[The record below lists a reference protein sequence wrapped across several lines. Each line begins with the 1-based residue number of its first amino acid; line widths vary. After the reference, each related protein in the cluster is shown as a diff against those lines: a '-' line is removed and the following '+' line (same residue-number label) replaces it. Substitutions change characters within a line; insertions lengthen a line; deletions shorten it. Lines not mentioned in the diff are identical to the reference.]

1 MEIAIDF
8 GITNTDI
15 LVSNKTER
23 IYSSIQSEEINNDF
37 LKKIFDLTNIDPNKI
52 KKIAVTGGKS
62 ADLNNTFKD
71 IPVFKV
77 NEVEAI
83 GLGAKNLY
91 SINDEKFVVIS
102 AGTGTGCVFYDGKN
116 YHYLGGI
123 SIGGGTL
130 QGLSSLLI
138 STSDINEIE
147 KLSNKGNRK
156 NVDHQIGEVVNDI
169 GSLNPNVTASNFAK
183 AKGVKNH
190 NPKDIAASLTN
201 MIGEVIGTTSYLN
214 AMLAGVDKVYF
225 LGRLSLS
232 EAIKEAID
240 QRLKLANINGIYEEN
255 REYGNVLGAL
265 ACIQTK

>member
-37 LKKIFDLTNIDPNKI
+37 LKKIFDLTNLDPNKI

-62 ADLNNTFKD
+62 ANLNNTFKD
-71 IPVFKV
+71 IPIFKV

-91 SINDEKFVVIS
+91 SINDKKFVVIS

-156 NVDHQIGEVVNDI
+156 NVDHLIGEVVNDI

-183 AKGVKNH
+183 AKVVKNN

-232 EAIKEAID
+232 EAIKEAIN
-240 QRLKLANINGIYEEN
+240 QRLKLANINGIYKEN

-265 ACIQTK
+265 YCIQTK

>member
-15 LVSNKTER
+15 LVSKKTER

-37 LKKIFDLTNIDPNKI
+37 LKKIFDLTNLDPNKI

-62 ADLNNTFKD
+62 ANLNNTFKD
-71 IPVFKV
+71 IPIFKV

-156 NVDHQIGEVVNDI
+156 NVDHLIGEVVNDI

-214 AMLAGVDKVYF
+214 AMLVGVDKVYF

-240 QRLKLANINGIYEEN
+240 QRLKLANINGIYKEN

-265 ACIQTK
+265 YCIQTK

>member
-15 LVSNKTER
+15 LVSKKTER

-71 IPVFKV
+71 IPIFKV

-83 GLGAKNLY
+83 GVGAKNLY

-156 NVDHQIGEVVNDI
+156 NIDHLIGEVVNDI
-169 GSLNPNVTASNFAK
+169 GSLNPNITASNFAK

-190 NPKDIAASLTN
+190 KPKDIAASLTN

-214 AMLAGVDKVYF
+214 AMLVGVDKVYF
-225 LGRLSLS
+225 IGRLSLS

-240 QRLKLANINGIYEEN
+240 QRLKLANINGIYKEN

-265 ACIQTK
+265 GCIQTK

>member
-37 LKKIFDLTNIDPNKI
+37 LKKIFDLTNLDPNKI

-62 ADLNNTFKD
+62 ANLNNTFKD
-71 IPVFKV
+71 IPIFKV

-91 SINDEKFVVIS
+91 SINDEKFIVIS

-156 NVDHQIGEVVNDI
+156 NVDHLIGEVVNDI

-240 QRLKLANINGIYEEN
+240 QRLKLANIKGVYKEN
-255 REYGNVLGAL
+255 REYGNLLGAL
-265 ACIQTK
+265 GCIQTK

>member
-37 LKKIFDLTNIDPNKI
+37 LKKIFDLTNLDPNKI

-62 ADLNNTFKD
+62 ANLNNTFKD
-71 IPVFKV
+71 IPIFKV

-156 NVDHQIGEVVNDI
+156 NVDHLIGEVVNDI

-214 AMLAGVDKVYF
+214 AMLVGVDKVYF

-240 QRLKLANINGIYEEN
+240 QRLKLANINGIYKEN

>member
-37 LKKIFDLTNIDPNKI
+37 LKKIFDLTNLDPNKI

-62 ADLNNTFKD
+62 ANLNNTFKD
-71 IPVFKV
+71 IPIFKV

-156 NVDHQIGEVVNDI
+156 NVDHLIGEVVNDI

-240 QRLKLANINGIYEEN
+240 QRLKLANINGVYKEN

-265 ACIQTK
+265 YCIQTK

>member
-1 MEIAIDF
+1 M
-8 GITNTDI
+8 
-15 LVSNKTER
+15 
-23 IYSSIQSEEINNDF
+23 
-37 LKKIFDLTNIDPNKI
+37 
-52 KKIAVTGGKS
+52 
-62 ADLNNTFKD
+62 
-71 IPVFKV
+71 

-91 SINDEKFVVIS
+91 SINDKKFVVIS

-156 NVDHQIGEVVNDI
+156 NVDHLIGEVVNDI

-183 AKGVKNH
+183 AEGVKNH

-214 AMLAGVDKVYF
+214 AIF
-225 LGRLSLS
+225 FHPR
-232 EAIKEAID
+232 IK
-240 QRLKLANINGIYEEN
+240 KP
-255 REYGNVLGAL
+255 
-265 ACIQTK
+265 

>member
-37 LKKIFDLTNIDPNKI
+37 LKKIFDLTNLDPNKI

-62 ADLNNTFKD
+62 ANLNNTFKD
-71 IPVFKV
+71 IPIFKV

-156 NVDHQIGEVVNDI
+156 NVDHLIGEVVNDI

-225 LGRLSLS
+225 LGRLTLS

-240 QRLKLANINGIYEEN
+240 QRLKLANINGIYKEN

-265 ACIQTK
+265 YCIQTK

>member
-37 LKKIFDLTNIDPNKI
+37 LKKIFDLTNLDPNKI
-52 KKIAVTGGKS
+52 KRIAVTGGKS
-62 ADLNNTFKD
+62 ANLNNTFKD
-71 IPVFKV
+71 IPIFKV

-91 SINDEKFVVIS
+91 SINDKKFVVIS

-156 NVDHQIGEVVNDI
+156 NVDHLIGEVVNDI

-240 QRLKLANINGIYEEN
+240 QRLKLANINGIYKEN

-265 ACIQTK
+265 YCIQTK

>member
-37 LKKIFDLTNIDPNKI
+37 LKKIFDLTNLDPNKI

-62 ADLNNTFKD
+62 ANLNNTFKD
-71 IPVFKV
+71 IPIFKV

-156 NVDHQIGEVVNDI
+156 NVDHLIGEVVNDI

-232 EAIKEAID
+232 EAIKEAIN
-240 QRLKLANINGIYEEN
+240 QRLKLANINGIYKEN

-265 ACIQTK
+265 YCIQTK

>member
-23 IYSSIQSEEINNDF
+23 IYSSIPSEEINDNF
-37 LKKIFDLTNIDPNKI
+37 LKKIFDLTKLDSSKI

-62 ADLNNTFKD
+62 ANLNNTFKD
-71 IPVFKV
+71 IPIFKV

-91 SINDEKFVVIS
+91 NINNEKFVVIS
-102 AGTGTGCVFYDGKN
+102 AGTGTGCVFYDEKN

-138 STSDINEIE
+138 NTSDINEIE

-156 NVDHQIGEVVNDI
+156 NVDHLIGEVVNDI

-214 AMLAGVDKVYF
+214 AMLVGVDKVYF
-225 LGRLSLS
+225 IGRLSLS

-240 QRLKLANINGIYEEN
+240 QRLKLANINGIYKEN

-265 ACIQTK
+265 GCIQTK

>member
-37 LKKIFDLTNIDPNKI
+37 LKKIFDLTNLDPNKI

-62 ADLNNTFKD
+62 ANLNNTFKD
-71 IPVFKV
+71 IPIFKV

-156 NVDHQIGEVVNDI
+156 NVDHLIGEVVNDI

-214 AMLAGVDKVYF
+214 ALLAGVDKVYF

-240 QRLKLANINGIYEEN
+240 QRLKLANINGIYKEN

-265 ACIQTK
+265 YCIQTK

>member
-37 LKKIFDLTNIDPNKI
+37 LKKIFDLTNLDPNKI
-52 KKIAVTGGKS
+52 KRIAVTGGKS
-62 ADLNNTFKD
+62 ANLNNTFKD
-71 IPVFKV
+71 IPIFKV

-156 NVDHQIGEVVNDI
+156 NVDHLIGEVVNDI

-240 QRLKLANINGIYEEN
+240 QRLKLANINGIYKEN

-265 ACIQTK
+265 YCIQTK

>member
-37 LKKIFDLTNIDPNKI
+37 LKKIFDLTNLDPNKI

-62 ADLNNTFKD
+62 ANLNNTFKD
-71 IPVFKV
+71 IPIFKV

-138 STSDINEIE
+138 SASDINEIE

-156 NVDHQIGEVVNDI
+156 NVDHLIGEVVNDI

-201 MIGEVIGTTSYLN
+201 MICEVIGTTSYLN
-214 AMLAGVDKVYF
+214 AMLVGVDKVYF

-240 QRLKLANINGIYEEN
+240 QRLKLANINGIYKEN

-265 ACIQTK
+265 YCIQTK

>member
-15 LVSNKTER
+15 LVSKKTER

-71 IPVFKV
+71 IPIFKV

-83 GLGAKNLY
+83 GVGAKNLY

-156 NVDHQIGEVVNDI
+156 NVDHLIGEVVNDI
-169 GSLNPNVTASNFAK
+169 GSLNPNITASNFAK

-190 NPKDIAASLTN
+190 KPKDIAASLTN

-214 AMLAGVDKVYF
+214 AMLVGVDKVYF

-240 QRLKLANINGIYEEN
+240 QRLKLANINGIYKEN

-265 ACIQTK
+265 YCIQTK

>member
-71 IPVFKV
+71 IPIFKV

-83 GLGAKNLY
+83 GVGAKNLY

-156 NVDHQIGEVVNDI
+156 NVDHLIGEVVNDI

-214 AMLAGVDKVYF
+214 AMLVGVDKVYF

-240 QRLKLANINGIYEEN
+240 QRLKLANINGIYKEN

-265 ACIQTK
+265 YCIQTK

>member
-15 LVSNKTER
+15 LISNKTER

-37 LKKIFDLTNIDPNKI
+37 LKKIFDLTNLDPNKI

-62 ADLNNTFKD
+62 ANLNNTFKD
-71 IPVFKV
+71 IPIFKV

-156 NVDHQIGEVVNDI
+156 NVDHLIGEVVNDI

-214 AMLAGVDKVYF
+214 AMLVGVDKVYF

-240 QRLKLANINGIYEEN
+240 QRLKLANINGIYKEN

-265 ACIQTK
+265 YCIQTK

>member
-15 LVSNKTER
+15 LISNKTER

-37 LKKIFDLTNIDPNKI
+37 LKKIFDLTNLDPNKI

-62 ADLNNTFKD
+62 ANLNNTFKD
-71 IPVFKV
+71 IPIFKV

-91 SINDEKFVVIS
+91 SINDKKFVVIS

-156 NVDHQIGEVVNDI
+156 NVDHLIGEVVNDI

-214 AMLAGVDKVYF
+214 AMLVGVDKVYF

-240 QRLKLANINGIYEEN
+240 QRLKLANINGIYKEN

-265 ACIQTK
+265 YCIQTK

>member
-37 LKKIFDLTNIDPNKI
+37 LKKIFDLTNLDPNKI

-62 ADLNNTFKD
+62 ANLNNTFKD
-71 IPVFKV
+71 IPIFKV

-156 NVDHQIGEVVNDI
+156 NVDHLIGEVVNDI

-190 NPKDIAASLTN
+190 NPKDIAASLIN

-240 QRLKLANINGIYEEN
+240 QRLKLANINGIYKEN

-265 ACIQTK
+265 YCIQTK

>member
-1 MEIAIDF
+1 M
-8 GITNTDI
+8 
-15 LVSNKTER
+15 
-23 IYSSIQSEEINNDF
+23 
-37 LKKIFDLTNIDPNKI
+37 
-52 KKIAVTGGKS
+52 
-62 ADLNNTFKD
+62 
-71 IPVFKV
+71 
-77 NEVEAI
+77 
-83 GLGAKNLY
+83 
-91 SINDEKFVVIS
+91 
-102 AGTGTGCVFYDGKN
+102 
-116 YHYLGGI
+116 
-123 SIGGGTL
+123 

-138 STSDINEIE
+138 STSDINQIE

-156 NVDHQIGEVVNDI
+156 NVDHLIGEVVNDI

-240 QRLKLANINGIYEEN
+240 QRLKLANINGIYKEN

-265 ACIQTK
+265 YCIQTK

>member
-37 LKKIFDLTNIDPNKI
+37 LKKIFNLTNLDPKKI

-62 ADLNNTFKD
+62 ANLNNTFKD
-71 IPVFKV
+71 IPIFKV

-156 NVDHQIGEVVNDI
+156 NVDHLIGEVVNDI

-240 QRLKLANINGIYEEN
+240 QRLKLANINGIYKEN

>member
-1 MEIAIDF
+1 MELAIDF

-37 LKKIFDLTNIDPNKI
+37 LKKIFDLTNLDPNKI

-62 ADLNNTFKD
+62 ANLNNTFKD
-71 IPVFKV
+71 IPIFKV

-138 STSDINEIE
+138 SASDINEIE

-156 NVDHQIGEVVNDI
+156 NVDHLIGEVVNDI

-240 QRLKLANINGIYEEN
+240 QRLKLANINGIYKEN

-265 ACIQTK
+265 YCIQTK

>member
-37 LKKIFDLTNIDPNKI
+37 LKKIFDLTNLDPNKI

-62 ADLNNTFKD
+62 ANLNNTFKD
-71 IPVFKV
+71 IPIFKV

-156 NVDHQIGEVVNDI
+156 NVDHLIGEVVNDI

-214 AMLAGVDKVYF
+214 AMLVGVDKVYF

-240 QRLKLANINGIYEEN
+240 QRLKLANINGIYKEN

-265 ACIQTK
+265 YCIQTK

>member
-37 LKKIFDLTNIDPNKI
+37 LKKIFDLTNLDPNKI

-62 ADLNNTFKD
+62 ANLNNTFKD
-71 IPVFKV
+71 IPIFKV

-156 NVDHQIGEVVNDI
+156 NVDHLIGEVVNDI

-240 QRLKLANINGIYEEN
+240 QRLKLANIKGVYKEN
-255 REYGNVLGAL
+255 REYGNLLGAL
-265 ACIQTK
+265 GCIQTK

>member
-15 LVSNKTER
+15 LISNKTER

-37 LKKIFDLTNIDPNKI
+37 LKKIFDLTNLDPNKI

-62 ADLNNTFKD
+62 ANLNNTFKD

-156 NVDHQIGEVVNDI
+156 NVDHLIGEVVNDI

-240 QRLKLANINGIYEEN
+240 QRLKLANINGIYKEN

-265 ACIQTK
+265 YCIQTK

>member
-37 LKKIFDLTNIDPNKI
+37 LKKIFDLTNLDPNKI

-62 ADLNNTFKD
+62 ANLNNTFKD
-71 IPVFKV
+71 IPIFKV

-91 SINDEKFVVIS
+91 GINDEKFVVIS

-156 NVDHQIGEVVNDI
+156 NVDHLIGEVVNDI

-240 QRLKLANINGIYEEN
+240 QRLKLANINGIYKEN

-265 ACIQTK
+265 YCIQTK

>member
-37 LKKIFDLTNIDPNKI
+37 LKKIFDLTNLDHNKI

-62 ADLNNTFKD
+62 ANLNNTFKD
-71 IPVFKV
+71 IPIFKV

-156 NVDHQIGEVVNDI
+156 NVDHLIGEVVNDI

-240 QRLKLANINGIYEEN
+240 QRLKLANINGIYKDN

-265 ACIQTK
+265 YCIQTK

>member
-37 LKKIFDLTNIDPNKI
+37 LKKIFDLTNLDPNKI

-62 ADLNNTFKD
+62 ANLNNTFKD
-71 IPVFKV
+71 IPIFKV

-240 QRLKLANINGIYEEN
+240 QRLKLANINGIYKEN

-265 ACIQTK
+265 YCIQTK

>member
-15 LVSNKTER
+15 LISNKTER

-37 LKKIFDLTNIDPNKI
+37 LKKIFDLTNLDPNKI

-62 ADLNNTFKD
+62 ANLNNTFKD

-156 NVDHQIGEVVNDI
+156 NVDHLIGEVVNDI

-240 QRLKLANINGIYEEN
+240 QRLKLANINGVYKEN

-265 ACIQTK
+265 YCIQTK

>member
-62 ADLNNTFKD
+62 ANLNNTFKD
-71 IPVFKV
+71 IPIFKV

-156 NVDHQIGEVVNDI
+156 NVDHLIGEVVNDI

-214 AMLAGVDKVYF
+214 AMLVGVDKVYF

>member
-15 LVSNKTER
+15 LVSKKTER

-71 IPVFKV
+71 IPIFKV

-83 GLGAKNLY
+83 GVGAKNLY

-156 NVDHQIGEVVNDI
+156 NVDHLIGEVVNDI
-169 GSLNPNVTASNFAK
+169 GSLNPNITASNFAK

-190 NPKDIAASLTN
+190 KPKDIAASLTN

-214 AMLAGVDKVYF
+214 AMLVGVDKVYF
-225 LGRLSLS
+225 IGRLSLS

-240 QRLKLANINGIYEEN
+240 QRLKLANINGIYKEN